1 MRLTAF
7 ALLCALVAPAQAAP
21 DASQVTEATLKNG
34 LKVIVWPDRDIPNV
48 ALYLW
53 FRVGSRNEAPGITG
67 VSHFF
72 EHMMFNGAKKYGP
85 GEFDRVMEAA
95 GGSNNAFTSNDVTV
109 YQDWFPKEALATIF
123 DLEADRIG
131 ALAIDPKMV
140 ESERG
145 VVASERRTSVDDSNE
160 SVLDEQVRAVAFT
173 AHPYGIP
180 VIGWPS
186 DIETWTI
193 GDLQRH
199 FTTYYAPNNAT
210 LVVVGD
216 VDAKAIVA
224 LATRTLG
231 KIPAQPPPRPVTTKE
246 PEQRGM
252 RRLVVEKE
260 GQLAIVQASFHAVAA
275 GDARFPA
282 FELLRTILTDG
293 ESSRLHRRLVE
304 LERVAVDVSC
314 QLDDGFDP
322 GLLSFQVVVSEG
334 ADPARVEA
342 VLFEELARI
351 GREGPTAAELQKAR
365 TLALTKFW
373 RMMRTIDGKAWALGQ
388 WETFRG
394 GWRGAMTAA
403 SLWDAVTA
411 DQVRDAAQLLRATN
425 ATVGV
430 LLPVRSGGQT
440 EAEAATEGGAP

>member
-1 MRLTAF
+1 MRRSSA
-7 ALLCALVAPAQAAP
+7 ALALACALSWSGAAVAAP
-21 DASQVTEATLKNG
+21 DASQVTETTLDNG
-34 LKVIVWPDRDIPNV
+34 LKVIVWPDHDIPNV
-48 ALYLW
+48 AMYLW

-109 YQDWFPKEALATIF
+109 YQDWFPVDALETIF
-123 DLEADRIG
+123 DLEEDRVG

-140 ESERG
+140 ASERG

-160 SVLDEQVRAVAFT
+160 NVLDEQVRAVAFV

-186 DIETWTI
+186 DIETWSI
-193 GDLQRH
+193 ADLQRH
-199 FTTYYAPNNAT
+199 FKTYYAPNNAT

-216 VDAKAIVA
+216 VDPTQLVA
-224 LATRTLG
+224 LVKRTLG
-231 KIPAQPPPRPVTTKE
+231 RIPSQPPPRPVTTKE

-252 RRLVVEKE
+252 RRLVVQKE
-260 GQLAIVQASFHAVAA
+260 GQLAIVEAAFHAVAA
-275 GDARFPA
+275 NDPRYPA
-282 FELLRTILTDG
+282 AELLKAVLIGG
-293 ESSRLHRRLVE
+293 ESSRIHRRLVE
-304 LERVAVDVSC
+304 TERVAVDVSC
-314 QLDDGFDP
+314 LLDDGFDP
-322 GLLSFQVVVSEG
+322 GLMTFQITVSEG
-334 ADPARVEA
+334 TDPARVEA
-342 VLFEELARI
+342 LLFEELGRI
-351 GREGPTAAELQKAR
+351 AADGPTAAELQKAR
-365 TLALTKFW
+365 NQALTTFW
-373 RMMRTIDGKAWALGQ
+373 DMMRTIDGKAWALGN

-403 SLWDAVTA
+403 GAWDAVTA
-411 DQVRDAAQLLRATN
+411 EQVREAAAQILRPDN

-430 LLPVRSGGQT
+430 LHPIKGE
-440 EAEAATEGGAP
+440 EAGDE